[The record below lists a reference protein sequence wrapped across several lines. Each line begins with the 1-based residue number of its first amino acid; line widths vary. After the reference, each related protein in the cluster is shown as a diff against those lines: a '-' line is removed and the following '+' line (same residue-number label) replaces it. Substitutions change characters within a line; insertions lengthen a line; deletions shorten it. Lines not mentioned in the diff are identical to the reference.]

1 LREHVFI
8 VHTMEN
14 KINNHFQKVR
24 GDMKVKKRIVV
35 ITGVIVLVI
44 SVAAFVLVM
53 ERRNSSLSPLLNIMS
68 DKVDLQ
74 VKNINYTDVGDSGLK
89 WEIKADSAKYIKSE
103 NLAMF
108 DRVRVK
114 LLMSS
119 GKTIVMTGD
128 KGTLNTNTKDMEIT
142 GNVEVVSDRGDRL
155 TTDVLKYSGSE
166 RRIYSEGAV
175 TMENARM
182 QVRGMGMTLSLE
194 DKDFAL
200 LSKVRAN
207 IQ

>member
-1 LREHVFI
+1 
-8 VHTMEN
+8 
-14 KINNHFQKVR
+14 
-24 GDMKVKKRIVV
+24 MKFKKRIVV
-35 ITGVIVLVI
+35 ITGVIILVI
-44 SVAAFVLVM
+44 SVAAIVLVM
-53 ERRNSSLSPLLNIMS
+53 ESRKSSPIPLLNIMS

-114 LLMSS
+114 LLMSD

-155 TTDVLKYSGSE
+155 TTDILKYSGSE
-166 RRIYSEGAV
+166 RRIYSEVAV

-182 QVRGMGMTLSLE
+182 QVRGMGMSLSLE
-194 DKDFAL
+194 DKDVAL
-200 LSKVRAN
+200 LSRVRAN
-207 IQ
+207 VK

>member
-1 LREHVFI
+1 
-8 VHTMEN
+8 
-14 KINNHFQKVR
+14 
-24 GDMKVKKRIVV
+24 MKFKKRIVV
-35 ITGVIVLVI
+35 ITGVIILVI
-44 SVAAFVLVM
+44 SVAAIVLVI
-53 ERRNSSLSPLLNIMS
+53 ESRKSSPSPLLNVMS

-114 LLMSS
+114 LLMSD

-155 TTDVLKYSGSE
+155 TTDILKYSGSE
-166 RRIYSEGAV
+166 RRIYSEVAV

-182 QVRGMGMTLSLE
+182 QVRGTGMSLSLE
-194 DKDFAL
+194 DKNVAL
-200 LSKVRAN
+200 LSRVRAN

>member
-1 LREHVFI
+1 
-8 VHTMEN
+8 
-14 KINNHFQKVR
+14 
-24 GDMKVKKRIVV
+24 MKFKKKIVV
-35 ITGVIVLVI
+35 ITGVIILVI
-44 SVAAFVLVM
+44 SVAAIVLVM
-53 ERRNSSLSPLLNIMS
+53 ESRKSSPIPLLNIMS

-114 LLMSS
+114 LLMSD

-155 TTDVLKYSGSE
+155 TTDILKYSGSE
-166 RRIYSEGAV
+166 RRIYSEVAV

-182 QVRGMGMTLSLE
+182 QVRGMGMSLSLE
-194 DKDFAL
+194 DKDVAL
-200 LSKVRAN
+200 LSRVRAN
-207 IQ
+207 VK

>member
-1 LREHVFI
+1 
-8 VHTMEN
+8 
-14 KINNHFQKVR
+14 
-24 GDMKVKKRIVV
+24 MKFKKRIVV
-35 ITGVIVLVI
+35 ITGVIILVI
-44 SVAAFVLVM
+44 SVAAIVLVI
-53 ERRNSSLSPLLNIMS
+53 ESRKSSPSPLLNVMS

-114 LLMSS
+114 LLMSD
-119 GKTIVMTGD
+119 GKTIVMTGN

-155 TTDVLKYSGSE
+155 TTDILKYSGSE
-166 RRIYSEGAV
+166 RRIYSEVAV

-182 QVRGMGMTLSLE
+182 QVRGTGMSLSLE
-194 DKDFAL
+194 DKNVAL
-200 LSKVRAN
+200 LSRVRAN

>member
-1 LREHVFI
+1 
-8 VHTMEN
+8 
-14 KINNHFQKVR
+14 
-24 GDMKVKKRIVV
+24 MKFKKKIVV
-35 ITGVIVLVI
+35 ITGVIILVI
-44 SVAAFVLVM
+44 SVAAIVLVM
-53 ERRNSSLSPLLNIMS
+53 ESRKSSPIPLLNIMS

-114 LLMSS
+114 LLMSD

-128 KGTLNTNTKDMEIT
+128 KGILNTNTKDMEIT

>member
-1 LREHVFI
+1 
-8 VHTMEN
+8 
-14 KINNHFQKVR
+14 
-24 GDMKVKKRIVV
+24 MKFKKRIVV
-35 ITGVIVLVI
+35 ITGVIILVI
-44 SVAAFVLVM
+44 SVAAIVLVM
-53 ERRNSSLSPLLNIMS
+53 ESRKSSPNPLLNIMS

-114 LLMSS
+114 LLMSD

-155 TTDVLKYSGSE
+155 TTDILKYSGSE
-166 RRIYSEGAV
+166 RRIYSEVAV

-182 QVRGMGMTLSLE
+182 QVRGMGMSLSLE
-194 DKDFAL
+194 DKDVAL
-200 LSKVRAN
+200 LSRVRAN
-207 IQ
+207 IR

>member
-1 LREHVFI
+1 
-8 VHTMEN
+8 
-14 KINNHFQKVR
+14 
-24 GDMKVKKRIVV
+24 MKFKKRIVV
-35 ITGVIVLVI
+35 ITGVIILVI
-44 SVAAFVLVM
+44 SVAAIVLVM
-53 ERRNSSLSPLLNIMS
+53 ESRKSSPIPLLNIMS

-114 LLMSS
+114 LLMSD

-155 TTDVLKYSGSE
+155 TTDILKYSGSE
-166 RRIYSEGAV
+166 RRIYSEVAV

-182 QVRGMGMTLSLE
+182 QVRGMGMSVSL
-194 DKDFAL
+194 DNYDLAL
-200 LSKVRAN
+200 LSRVRAN
-207 IQ
+207 IK

>member
-1 LREHVFI
+1 
-8 VHTMEN
+8 
-14 KINNHFQKVR
+14 
-24 GDMKVKKRIVV
+24 MKFKKRIVV
-35 ITGVIVLVI
+35 VTGVIILVI
-44 SVAAFVLVM
+44 SLAAIVLVM
-53 ERRNSSLSPLLNIMS
+53 ESRKSSPSPLLNIMS

-114 LLMSS
+114 LLMSD
-119 GKTIVMTGD
+119 GKTIVMTGN

-155 TTDVLKYSGSE
+155 TTDILKYSGSE
-166 RRIYSEGAV
+166 RRIYSEVAV
-175 TMENARM
+175 AMENARM
-182 QVRGMGMTLSLE
+182 QVRGMGMSLSLE

>member
-1 LREHVFI
+1 
-8 VHTMEN
+8 
-14 KINNHFQKVR
+14 
-24 GDMKVKKRIVV
+24 MKFKKRIVV
-35 ITGVIVLVI
+35 ITGVIILVI
-44 SVAAFVLVM
+44 SVAAIVLVM
-53 ERRNSSLSPLLNIMS
+53 ESRKSSPIPLLNIMS

-114 LLMSS
+114 LLMSD

-155 TTDVLKYSGSE
+155 TTDILKYSGSE
-166 RRIYSEGAV
+166 RRIYSEVAV

-182 QVRGMGMTLSLE
+182 QVRGMGMSVSL
-194 DKDFAL
+194 DNNDLAL
-200 LSKVRAN
+200 LSRVRAD
-207 IQ
+207 IK

>member
-1 LREHVFI
+1 
-8 VHTMEN
+8 
-14 KINNHFQKVR
+14 
-24 GDMKVKKRIVV
+24 MKFKKRIVV
-35 ITGVIVLVI
+35 ITGVIILVI
-44 SVAAFVLVM
+44 SVAAILLVM
-53 ERRNSSLSPLLNIMS
+53 ESRKSSPSPLLNIMS

-114 LLMSS
+114 LLMSD

-142 GNVEVVSDRGDRL
+142 GNVEAVSDRGDRL
-155 TTDVLKYSGSE
+155 TTDILKYSGSE
-166 RRIYSEGAV
+166 RRIYSEVAV

-182 QVRGMGMTLSLE
+182 QVRGMGMSLSLE
-194 DKDFAL
+194 DKDVAL
-200 LSKVRAN
+200 LSRVRAN
-207 IQ
+207 IK

>member
-1 LREHVFI
+1 
-8 VHTMEN
+8 
-14 KINNHFQKVR
+14 
-24 GDMKVKKRIVV
+24 MKFKKRIVV
-35 ITGVIVLVI
+35 ITGVIILVI
-44 SVAAFVLVM
+44 SVAAIVLVM
-53 ERRNSSLSPLLNIMS
+53 ENRKSPPIPLLNIMS

-114 LLMSS
+114 LLMSD

-155 TTDVLKYSGSE
+155 TTDILKYSGSE
-166 RRIYSEGAV
+166 RRIYSEVAV

-182 QVRGMGMTLSLE
+182 QVRGMGMSLSLE
-194 DKDFAL
+194 DKNFAL

>member
-1 LREHVFI
+1 
-8 VHTMEN
+8 
-14 KINNHFQKVR
+14 
-24 GDMKVKKRIVV
+24 MKFKKRIVV
-35 ITGVIVLVI
+35 ITGVIILVI
-44 SVAAFVLVM
+44 SVAAIVLVM
-53 ERRNSSLSPLLNIMS
+53 ESRKSSPIPLLNIMS

-108 DRVRVK
+108 DRLRVK
-114 LLMSS
+114 LLMSD

-155 TTDVLKYSGSE
+155 TTDILKYSGSE
-166 RRIYSEGAV
+166 RRIYSEVAV

-182 QVRGMGMTLSLE
+182 QVRGMGMSVSL
-194 DKDFAL
+194 DNNDLAL
-200 LSKVRAN
+200 LSRVRAD
-207 IQ
+207 IK

>member
-1 LREHVFI
+1 
-8 VHTMEN
+8 
-14 KINNHFQKVR
+14 
-24 GDMKVKKRIVV
+24 MKFKKRIVV
-35 ITGVIVLVI
+35 ITGLIILVI
-44 SVAAFVLVM
+44 SVAAIVLFM
-53 ERRNSSLSPLLNIMS
+53 ESRKSSPIPLLNVMS

-114 LLMSS
+114 LIMSD

-128 KGTLNTNTKDMEIT
+128 KGILNTNTKDMEIT

-155 TTDVLKYSGSE
+155 TTDILKYSGSE
-166 RRIYSEGAV
+166 RRIYSEVAV

-182 QVRGMGMTLSLE
+182 QVRGMGMSLSLE
-194 DKDFAL
+194 DKDVAL
-200 LSKVRAN
+200 LSRVKAD
-207 IQ
+207 IK

>member
-1 LREHVFI
+1 
-8 VHTMEN
+8 
-14 KINNHFQKVR
+14 
-24 GDMKVKKRIVV
+24 MKFKKRIVV
-35 ITGVIVLVI
+35 ITGVIILVI
-44 SVAAFVLVM
+44 SVAAIVLVI
-53 ERRNSSLSPLLNIMS
+53 ESRKSSPSPLLNIMS

-114 LLMSS
+114 LLMSD
-119 GKTIVMTGD
+119 GKTIVMTGN

-155 TTDVLKYSGSE
+155 TTDILKYSGSE
-166 RRIYSEGAV
+166 RRIYSEVAV
-175 TMENARM
+175 TMENGRM
-182 QVRGMGMTLSLE
+182 QVRGMGMSLSLE
-194 DKDFAL
+194 DKDVAL
-200 LSKVRAN
+200 LSRVRAN
-207 IQ
+207 IK

>member
-1 LREHVFI
+1 
-8 VHTMEN
+8 
-14 KINNHFQKVR
+14 
-24 GDMKVKKRIVV
+24 MKFKKRIVV
-35 ITGVIVLVI
+35 ITGVIILVI
-44 SVAAFVLVM
+44 SVAAIVLVM
-53 ERRNSSLSPLLNIMS
+53 ESRKSSPSPPLNIMS

-114 LLMSS
+114 LLMSD

-142 GNVEVVSDRGDRL
+142 GNVEAVSDRGDRL
-155 TTDVLKYSGSE
+155 TTDILKYSGSE
-166 RRIYSEGAV
+166 RRIYSEVAV

-182 QVRGMGMTLSLE
+182 QVRGMGMSLSLE
-194 DKDFAL
+194 DKDVAL
-200 LSKVRAN
+200 LSRVRAN
-207 IQ
+207 IK

>member
-1 LREHVFI
+1 
-8 VHTMEN
+8 
-14 KINNHFQKVR
+14 
-24 GDMKVKKRIVV
+24 MKFKKRIVV
-35 ITGVIVLVI
+35 ITGVIILVI
-44 SVAAFVLVM
+44 SVAAILLVM
-53 ERRNSSLSPLLNIMS
+53 ESRKSSPSPLLNIMS

-114 LLMSS
+114 LLMSD
-119 GKTIVMTGD
+119 GKTIVMTGN

-155 TTDVLKYSGSE
+155 TTDILKYSGSE
-166 RRIYSEGAV
+166 RRIYSEVAV

-182 QVRGMGMTLSLE
+182 QVRGMGMSLSLE
-194 DKDFAL
+194 DKDVAL
-200 LSKVRAN
+200 LSRVRAN
-207 IQ
+207 IK

>member
-1 LREHVFI
+1 
-8 VHTMEN
+8 
-14 KINNHFQKVR
+14 
-24 GDMKVKKRIVV
+24 MKFKKRIVV
-35 ITGVIVLVI
+35 ITGVIILVI
-44 SVAAFVLVM
+44 SVAAIVLVM
-53 ERRNSSLSPLLNIMS
+53 ESRKSSPIPLLNIMS

-114 LLMSS
+114 LLMSD

-128 KGTLNTNTKDMEIT
+128 KGILNTNTKDMEIT

-155 TTDVLKYSGSE
+155 TTDILKYSGSE
-166 RRIYSEGAV
+166 RRIYSEVAV

-182 QVRGMGMTLSLE
+182 QVRGMGMSLSLE
-194 DKDFAL
+194 DKDLSL
-200 LSKVRAN
+200 LSRVRAN
-207 IQ
+207 IK

>member
-1 LREHVFI
+1 
-8 VHTMEN
+8 
-14 KINNHFQKVR
+14 
-24 GDMKVKKRIVV
+24 MKFKKRIVV
-35 ITGVIVLVI
+35 ITGVIILVI
-44 SVAAFVLVM
+44 SVAAIVLVM
-53 ERRNSSLSPLLNIMS
+53 ESRKSSPIPLLNIMS

-114 LLMSS
+114 LLMSD

-155 TTDVLKYSGSE
+155 TTDILKYSGSE
-166 RRIYSEGAV
+166 RRIYSEVAV

-182 QVRGMGMTLSLE
+182 QVRGMGMSFSLE
-194 DKDFAL
+194 DKDVAL
-200 LSKVRAN
+200 LSRVRAN
-207 IQ
+207 VK